1 MRKILAAFAALF
13 SLTTVAL
20 ADNVLVLGGEG
31 DSHVSVKTELEAKGH
46 TVTYQAG
53 TGSPGDLAGYQQVWD
68 MRYGTA
74 LSADDMTKYDAFL
87 KNRGYLYLSG
97 EHAGFATRNNS
108 ISAFTSSLGGGTITV
123 GGSPQNNQTGNGT
136 YFPNGETVD
145 FAAAATITSAGGR
158 VLSADG
164 SGNATAKMWIGNAG
178 DLGATYNGT
187 VVVVADI
194 NWTQS
199 AFYDANNEAF
209 LEQLINGIVA
219 GTVGGTISNS
229 GNGAA
234 GGGTPPPAVTITGAD
249 GSVTRV
255 VTTAAGTPVV
265 TTQTTIG
272 TTTRSTAVTYGTPVS
287 SSVNSDVAARDSKNV
302 NITRTVT
309 TTTVTPVTTTHTDT
323 TPVTTVTTT
332 TTPTVTTVTTTPVT
346 TITKSDGTTET
357 VNGTPVVNTYTSY
370 TAVNQT
376 TVANVVETTAVNS
389 STTAVASTN
398 STKSASILG
407 TKDAIASR
415 NMNLFAVDA
424 LGTKDG
430 VWASPTARYTQTVG
444 NYRIGGI
451 SGGYQ
456 TTVDNNSFGFAAYYE
471 MGESK
476 DFLNSSTD
484 QKSYGA
490 LVYAL
495 TKQDYAWFRVAIGA
509 SQSEYKNRTSI
520 PEFALIN
527 SSRVKQNNFYADIAA
542 YTPETYVGFRPV
554 VGVIV
559 NDSMIASA
567 SEYGSLLLSTIPNA
581 DSTIKAMP
589 YAGTRF
595 EIDEDV
601 AAEFRVIQTPDFK
614 TVGSVR
620 GSVKK
625 EIYDGI
631 FIDLSAGFDK
641 GFSVDYNNAVGKAG
655 LKVKF

>member
-20 ADNVLVLGGEG
+20 ADNVLILGGEG

-53 TGSPGDLAGYQQVWD
+53 AGSPGSLAGYQQVWD

-74 LSADDMTKYDAFL
+74 LSADDMAKYDAFL

-97 EHAGFATRNNS
+97 EHAGFAARNNS
-108 ISAFTSSLGGGTITV
+108 ISSFTSSLGGGTITV
-123 GGSPQNNQTGNGT
+123 GGSPQNNQSGNGT

-158 VLSADG
+158 VLSADAN
-164 SGNATAKMWIGNAG
+164 GNATAKMWIGNAG

-209 LEQLINGIVA
+209 LEQLIRGIVA

-234 GGGTPPPAVTITGAD
+234 GGGSTVTITGAT
-249 GSVTRV
+249 GTIVRAT
-255 VTTAAGTPVV
+255 TTATGTPVV
-265 TTQTTIG
+265 TTQTTTG
-272 TTTRSTAVTYGTPVS
+272 TTTRSTAVTYGTPTVTS
-287 SSVNSDVAARDSKNV
+287 ANSDAAARDKKNV
-302 NITRTVT
+302 SITRTVT

-332 TTPTVTTVTTTPVT
+332 TTPTVTTVTSTPVT
-346 TITKSDGTTET
+346 TITKSDGTTE
-357 VNGTPVVNTYTSY
+357 VVEGTPTVQTYTSY
-370 TAVNQT
+370 TATNQT
-376 TVANVVETTAVNS
+376 TVTNQVQTTAINS

-424 LGTKDG
+424 LSTKDG

-456 TTVDNNSFGFAAYYE
+456 TTVDNNTFGFAAYYE

-484 QKSYGA
+484 QKSYGG
-490 LVYAL
+490 LIYAM
-495 TKQDYAWFRVAIGA
+495 TRQDYAWFRVALGA

-520 PEFALIN
+520 PEFALVN

-542 YTPETYVGFRPV
+542 YAPEAYVGFRPL

-567 SEYGSLLLSTIPNA
+567 SEYGSLLLSTIPST
-581 DSTIKAMP
+581 DSSIKAMP
-589 YAGTRF
+589 YIGSRF

-601 AAEFRVIQTPDFK
+601 SAELRVIQSPDFK
-614 TVGSVR
+614 TVISTR
-620 GSVKK
+620 GTVKK

-641 GFSVDYNNAVGKAG
+641 GVSVDYNNAIGKAG

>member
-20 ADNVLVLGGEG
+20 ADNVLILGGEG

-74 LSADDMTKYDAFL
+74 LSADDMAKYDAFL

-123 GGSPQNNQTGNGT
+123 GGSPLNNQTGNGT

-145 FAAAATITSAGGR
+145 FAAAATITSDGGR

-199 AFYDANNEAF
+199 GFYDANNEAF

-234 GGGTPPPAVTITGAD
+234 GGGSTVTITGAD

-255 VTTAAGTPVV
+255 VTTATGTPVV

-287 SSVNSDVAARDSKNV
+287 SSVNSDAAARDKKNV
-302 NITRTVT
+302 SVTRTVT

-376 TVANVVETTAVNS
+376 TVANVVETTAENS

-407 TKDAIASR
+407 TRDAIASR

-424 LGTKDG
+424 LGAKDG

-451 SGGYQ
+451 AGGYQ

-490 LVYAL
+490 LIYAL

-509 SQSEYKNRTSI
+509 SQSDYKNTTSI

-527 SSRVKQNNFYADIAA
+527 SSRVKQNNFYADVAA
-542 YTPETYVGFRPV
+542 YAPETYAGFRPL

-567 SEYGSLLLSTIPNA
+567 SEYGSLLLSTIPSA
-581 DSTIKAMP
+581 DSTIRAMP

-601 AAEFRVIQTPDFK
+601 AAELRVIQSPDFK
-614 TVGSVR
+614 TVISTR
-620 GSVKK
+620 GTVKK

-641 GFSVDYNNAVGKAG
+641 GLSVDYNNAVGKAG

>member
-1 MRKILAAFAALF
+1 MRKILAAAAALF
-13 SLTTVAL
+13 ALTTTAL
-20 ADNVLVLGGEG
+20 ADNVLILGGEG

-74 LSADDMTKYDAFL
+74 LSADDMAKYDAFL

-97 EHAGFATRNNS
+97 EHAGFAARNNS

-123 GGSPQNNQTGNGT
+123 GGSPQNNQSGNGT

-145 FAAAATITSAGGR
+145 FAAAATITSDGGR
-158 VLSADG
+158 ILSADA

-209 LEQLINGIVA
+209 LEQLIRGIVA

-234 GGGTPPPAVTITGAD
+234 GGGSTVTITGAT
-249 GSVTRV
+249 GTIVRAT
-255 VTTAAGTPVV
+255 TTATGTPVV

-272 TTTRSTAVTYGTPVS
+272 TTTRSTAVTYGTPTVTS
-287 SSVNSDVAARDSKNV
+287 ANSDAAARDKKNV

-332 TTPTVTTVTTTPVT
+332 TTPTVTTVTSTPVT
-346 TITKSDGTTET
+346 TITKSDGTTE
-357 VNGTPVVNTYTSY
+357 VVEGTPTVQTYTSY
-370 TAVNQT
+370 TATNQT
-376 TVANVVETTAVNS
+376 TVTNVVETTAVNS

-424 LGTKDG
+424 LSTKDG

-456 TTVDNNSFGFAAYYE
+456 TTVDNNTFGFAAYYE

-484 QKSYGA
+484 QKSYGG
-490 LVYAL
+490 LIYAM
-495 TKQDYAWFRVAIGA
+495 TKQDYAWFRVALGA

-520 PEFALIN
+520 PEFALVN

-542 YTPETYVGFRPV
+542 YAPEAYVGFRPL

-567 SEYGSLLLSTIPNA
+567 SEYGSLLLSTIPST
-581 DSTIKAMP
+581 DSSIKAMP
-589 YAGTRF
+589 YIGSRF

-601 AAEFRVIQTPDFK
+601 SAELRVIQSPDFK
-614 TVGSVR
+614 TVISTR
-620 GSVKK
+620 GTVKK

-641 GFSVDYNNAVGKAG
+641 GVSVDYNNAIGKAG

>member
-1 MRKILAAFAALF
+1 MRKILAAAVALF
-13 SLTTVAL
+13 ALTTTAL
-20 ADNVLVLGGEG
+20 ADNVLILGGEG

-74 LSADDMTKYDAFL
+74 LSADDMAKYDAFL

-97 EHAGFATRNNS
+97 EHTGFAVRNDS

-123 GGSPQNNQTGNGT
+123 GGSPQNNQTGNGS

-199 AFYDANNEAF
+199 SFYDANNEAF
-209 LEQLINGIVA
+209 LEQLIKGIVA
-219 GTVGGTISNS
+219 GTVGGTISDS

-234 GGGTPPPAVTITGAD
+234 GGDATVTITGAT
-249 GSVTRV
+249 SAV
-255 VTTAAGTPVV
+255 VRTTTTATGTPVV
-265 TTQTTIG
+265 TTQTTVG
-272 TTTRSTAVTYGTPVS
+272 TTTRSTAVTYGTPTVTS
-287 SSVNSDVAARDSKNV
+287 ANSDAAARDKKNV
-302 NITRTVT
+302 SVTRTVT
-309 TTTVTPVTTTHTDT
+309 ITTVTPVTTTHTDT
-323 TPVTTVTTT
+323 TPTTTVTTT
-332 TTPTVTTVTTTPVT
+332 TTPTVTTVTSTPVT
-346 TITKSDGTTET
+346 TITKSDGTTEV
-357 VNGTPVVNTYTSY
+357 VNGTPTVQTYTSY
-370 TAVNQT
+370 TATNQT
-376 TVANVVETTAVNS
+376 TITNEVQTTAVNS
-389 STTAVASTN
+389 STTAVASNN

-407 TKDAIASR
+407 TKDAIAAR

-424 LGTKDG
+424 LSTKDG

-484 QKSYGA
+484 QKSYGG
-490 LVYAL
+490 LVYAM
-495 TKQDYAWFRVAIGA
+495 TRQDYAWFRVALGA
-509 SQSEYKNRTSI
+509 SQSEYKNTTSI
-520 PEFALIN
+520 PEFALVN
-527 SSRVKQNNFYADIAA
+527 MSRVKQNNFYADIAA
-542 YTPETYVGFRPV
+542 YAPGAYAGFRPL

-567 SEYGSLLLSTIPNA
+567 SEYGSLLLSTIPSA
-581 DSTIKAMP
+581 DSSIKAMP
-589 YAGTRF
+589 YIGSRF

-601 AAEFRVIQTPDFK
+601 SAELRVIQSPDFK
-614 TVGSVR
+614 TVISTR
-620 GSVKK
+620 GTVKK

-641 GFSVDYNNAVGKAG
+641 GVSVDYNNAIGKAG